1 MGVGNSESIVVNSHN
16 RFLAK
21 VTEVTYLQYQVFNL
35 PITSLIITLSLNSQV
50 GYFCFLLY
58 LINPV
63 VRLDIKIIIV
73 PIPINIIVLPI
84 IFARAA
90 SGSGLNVTVKVV
102 GILIVHRHEL
112 AIIKSK
118 SRIRILWLKVS

>member
-1 MGVGNSESIVVNSHN
+1 MGVEASSWCCS
-16 RFLAK
+16 
-21 VTEVTYLQYQVFNL
+21 
-35 PITSLIITLSLNSQV
+35 
-50 GYFCFLLY
+50 FLLY
-58 LINPV
+58 LIKPA
-63 VRLDIKIIIV
+63 VRLDIRIIIV

-84 IFARAA
+84 IFPRAA

-118 SRIRILWLKVS
+118 PRIRMSWRKVS